1 MAEATTIAP
10 AAPAAAPTAPTA
22 PAAPSTPPAP
32 SKSFS
37 DLDSR
42 ASAKPAKAAPTAP
55 APTPAPEK
63 GKAAPAAKPE
73 DTPPAADKSKPTDGP
88 KQLREQYEKVNGELS
103 EARSRIAQFES
114 KIKDYE
120 AKGKD
125 TTALSEKLAAI
136 EKEKEELASQ
146 IRALKREASPEF
158 KKQYDEPFQDAAEFT
173 KRRIE
178 QLQLNEGDADNP
190 KMRNAKWED
199 FVELYN
205 MPFAKAGALA
215 KQLFG
220 EMAPA
225 VLQHISDLQ
234 RLDFQRAQALKK
246 EQDRWAETERNET
259 ARATQEREYIGKTW
273 RTVNDDIANSRPEW
287 YQEDPKDPEGNEL
300 LKEGFA
306 LVDAQPNSIQEKIVK
321 DANVRLKAAAF
332 NRLAYKLTQALATIE
347 ERDAT
352 IAEMKGSKPG
362 PTQRGS
368 GDNTPAP
375 AKKWQEELRETMS
388 AS

>member
-1 MAEATTIAP
+1 MAEPTTVAP
-10 AAPAAAPTAPTA
+10 AAPAAAPSTPTA
-22 PAAPSTPPAP
+22 PAAPSTPSAP

-37 DLDSR
+37 DLDTR
-42 ASAKPAKAAPTAP
+42 ASAKPQKAAPQTP
-55 APTPAPEK
+55 ATPAPEK
-63 GKAAPAAKPE
+63 GKAAPPAKTDE
-73 DTPPAADKSKPTDGP
+73 PAAPDKGKGDGGP
-88 KQLREQYEKVNGELS
+88 KQLREQYEKTNAELS
-103 EARSRIAQFES
+103 EARSRIAQFEA

-120 AKGKD
+120 SKGKD

-158 KKQYDEPFQDAAEFT
+158 KKQYEEPFQDAAEFV

-178 QLQLNEGDADNP
+178 QMQVNEGDADNP
-190 KMRNAKWED
+190 KTRSAKWDD

-205 MPFAKAGALA
+205 MPFSKAAVLA
-215 KQLFG
+215 KQAFG
-220 EMAPA
+220 EMAPV

-234 RLDFQRAQALKK
+234 KLDFQRAQALKK

-259 ARATQEREYIGKTW
+259 ARATQEREYISKTW
-273 RTVNDDIANSRPEW
+273 RTVNEDIANQRPEW

-306 LVDAQPNSIQEKIVK
+306 LVDAQPSSVQEKIVK

-332 NRLAYKLTQALATIE
+332 NRLAWKYTRAMAMLE
-347 ERDAT
+347 EKDAT
-352 IAEMKGSKPG
+352 IAELRGSKPG
-362 PTQRGS
+362 PVQRAAS
-368 GDNTPAP
+368 EQTPAP
-375 AKKWQEELRETMS
+375 SKKWQEDLQETMS